1 MQRKTVMWRVLFFA
15 GLVLFLS
22 ISSYAQHVKIQN
34 LSIEQDEKGF
44 LVKGTI
50 VASGLNPKGQIVE
63 SDRVEIVADIKESA
77 NAQYQLLPEGMYIR
91 DPVGAVTSFTKGSG
105 PGNTMT
111 KIEYYGIDIK
121 AMNIARIGLRKE
133 PVWRAYGGIPDWVK
147 NAPATVTIEFT
158 GLIPLEHAGKTLRI
172 RASLTHSWGGPYA
185 NWPGFAYFHDIA
197 FEGVLEAKEKKN
209 KPPTVTLSSTPQDPE
224 VGDRVTVTASASDP
238 DGDPLTFTWFVNGV
252 QKSSH
257 DKSLVF
263 DGLSAGK
270 YIVEVIVS
278 DGQDSATD
286 KLTFRVRKKN
296 DPPTVSP
303 DHDPKDLYE
312 GDSVTL
318 TANAK
323 DPNQD
328 PLVIT
333 WYDDSGNEAG
343 KGETLKLSQLK
354 EGTYTY
360 KVTADDGKGGTASGQ
375 VTFQVKKAQA
385 QNNPPSC
392 VLSFS
397 PADPVEGDTVIVSA
411 SASDPDGDPLVYS
424 WSINQGASQQGSGAL
439 TISNAA
445 PGNYNVKLDVSDGKP
460 GGNSSC
466 FVSFTVKPQTS
477 KNRPPELNP
486 NFTPALPR
494 VGDTVTVN
502 ANGSDP
508 DGDPIEYTYIHNGK
522 VIKSNTADGSVDI
535 PDILEGPHTI
545 EIIADDGNGGRT
557 QKTVSFTVVCDCQDW
572 RVTELIVSDDNPM
585 ARDFLKIWIDIH
597 NRCWNRI
604 ECLVTITVDG
614 VVVFNE
620 VLSVKAQ
627 DEQRVT
633 VEYCLPANLGGRQ
646 VPVRAQVGN
655 DFREMMITVKRE
667 TPTRILGTVLE
678 VGTLDAVAGATVIAR
693 PISIVNPSGIAVF
706 TGQTFQTIVR
716 NDGHY
721 TIDVDLFRAVD
732 PGARTPEMEC
742 SILVVEFDVTV
753 DERPEY
759 LGPSFGMM
767 DCGKGVDV
775 KRREDTTIIDF
786 RLVPDSGSGQDI
798 IFSYTR
804 MRNGKTKEH
813 GGPINRLELPAG
825 TYEISVGGGQQ
836 TYVTLNYVLSGDPG
850 TQHVIRA
857 SVDEN
862 CQSNTATL
870 VVPPGQNALGFRFQI
885 YSTWMPCQGPEFPD
899 SIGFVIRR

>member
-1 MQRKTVMWRVLFFA
+1 MQRKTRVRRVLFFA
-15 GLVLFLS
+15 GLILFLS
-22 ISSYAQHVKIQN
+22 TSSYAQQVSIQG

-50 VASGLNPKGQIVE
+50 IASGLNPKGQIVE
-63 SDRVEIVADIKESA
+63 SDSASVVADI
-77 NAQYQLLPEGMYIR
+77 QTDQ
-91 DPVGAVTSFTKGSG
+91 GAVYPELPDFLKIRPYGMMKGGKALTKEQLNGT
-105 PGNTMT
+105 N
-111 KIEYYGIDIK
+111 IK
-121 AMNIARIGLRKE
+121 TINIARVGIR
-133 PVWRAYGGIPDWVK
+133 PDTVWRNYGGLGVWRDKAPTTIKQEFSGQIP
-147 NAPATVTIEFT
+147 IEF
-158 GLIPLEHAGKTLRI
+158 ASKTLRI
-172 RASLTHSWGGPYA
+172 RVQLTHTWGGPYA
-185 NWPGFAYFHDIA
+185 AWSAIAYFHDIA
-197 FEGVLEAKEKKN
+197 FEGIFEAKEKKN
-209 KPPTVTLSSTPQDPE
+209 RPPTVSLSSTPQDPE
-224 VGDRVTVTASASDP
+224 VGDRVTMSASASDP

-257 DKSLVF
+257 DKNLVF
-263 DGLSAGK
+263 DGLADGK
-270 YIVEVIVS
+270 YIVEGIVS
-278 DGQDSATD
+278 NGQDSATD

-296 DPPTVSP
+296 DPPTVFP

-323 DPNQD
+323 DPNKD

-343 KGETLKLSQLK
+343 KGETLSLSQLK

-385 QNNPPSC
+385 QNKAPSC

-397 PADPVEGDTVIVSA
+397 PVDPVEGDTVIVSA

-424 WSINQGASQQGSGAL
+424 WSINQGASRQGSVAL
-439 TISNAA
+439 TVSNAA
-445 PGNYNVKLDVSDGKP
+445 PGTYNVKLDVSDGKP
-460 GGNSSC
+460 GGNSICS
-466 FVSFTVKPQTS
+466 VSFTVKPQPQ

-486 NFTPALPR
+486 NFSPLLPR
-494 VGDTVTVN
+494 VGDTIIVN

-522 VIKSNTADGSVDI
+522 VIKSNTSDGSVEI
-535 PDILEGPHTI
+535 PEILEGPHTI
-545 EIIADDGNGGRT
+545 EIIADDSKGGRT
-557 QKTVSFTVVCDCQDW
+557 QKTVSFTVECDCRDW

-585 ARDFLKIWIDIH
+585 ARDILKIWVEIH

-604 ECLVTITVDG
+604 ECPVTITVNG
-614 VVVFNE
+614 VIVFNE
-620 VLSVKAQ
+620 NLSVKAE

-633 VEYCLPANLGGRQ
+633 VEYCLPAGLGGGQ

-655 DFREMMITVKRE
+655 DFRELMISVKRE

-693 PISIVNPSGIAVF
+693 PKNVVNPSGIAVNAS
-706 TGQTFQTIVR
+706 QTFQAIVR

-721 TIDVDLFRAVD
+721 TIIVDLFKAVD
-732 PGARTPEMEC
+732 PGALTPKMEC

-753 DERPEY
+753 DKRPEY

-786 RLVPDSGSGQDI
+786 RLVPKTGRDPDI
-798 IFSYTR
+798 IFSYTQ
-804 MRNGKTKEH
+804 MRNGEIKEH
-813 GGPINRLELPAG
+813 GGPMNRLELPSG
-825 TYEISVGGGQQ
+825 TYEISVGGGKQ
-836 TYVTLNYVLSGDPG
+836 TYVTLTYVLSGDPG
-850 TQHVIRA
+850 TQLIIRA
-857 SVDEN
+857 SIDEN
-862 CQSNTATL
+862 CQSKIAAL
-870 VVPPGQNALGFRFQI
+870 VVPPGQNAQDFRFQI

-899 SIGFVIRR
+899 SIGFVIKR

>member
-1 MQRKTVMWRVLFFA
+1 MQNKSMISKIISCASVI
-15 GLVLFLS
+15 LFLS
-22 ISSYAQHVKIQN
+22 IYSYAQQVRIQD

-50 VASGLNPKGQIVE
+50 IASGLNPKDQIVE
-63 SDRVEIVADIKESA
+63 SDISGVVADIQIGPGA
-77 NAQYQLLPEGMYIR
+77 VYPVLPEFLQIRPYGMKKGGKMLTSKEIKGHNIKTVSITGVVIR
-91 DPVGAVTSFTKGSG
+91 PPT
-105 PGNTMT
+105 
-111 KIEYYGIDIK
+111 
-121 AMNIARIGLRKE
+121 
-133 PVWRAYGGIPDWVK
+133 VWRNYGGLGVWRDSAPD
-147 NAPATVTIEFT
+147 TIEQDFS
-158 GLIPLEHAGKTLRI
+158 GRISKDHAGKMLRI
-172 RASLTHSWGGPYA
+172 RVQLTHEWGGPYA
-185 NWPGFAYFHDIA
+185 PWSAYAYFHDIA

-209 KPPTVTLSSTPQDPE
+209 KPPTVSLSSTPQDPE
-224 VGDRVTVTASASDP
+224 VGDRVTVAASASDP

-257 DKSLVF
+257 DKSLFF
-263 DGLSAGK
+263 DGLAAGK

-286 KLTFRVRKKN
+286 KLTFRVQKKN

-303 DHDPKDLYE
+303 DNDPKDLYE

-333 WYDDSGNEAG
+333 WYDNSGNEAG
-343 KGETLKLSQLK
+343 KGETLRLSQLK
-354 EGTYTY
+354 EGTYSY
-360 KVTADDGKGGTASGQ
+360 KVTADDGKGGTASGL
-375 VTFQVKKAQA
+375 VTFHVKKAQA
-385 QNNPPSC
+385 QNKPPSC

-397 PADPVEGDTVIVSA
+397 PVDPVEGDTVIVSA

-424 WSINQGASQQGSGAL
+424 WSINQGASQQGSVAL
-439 TISNAA
+439 TVSNAA
-445 PGNYNVKLDVSDGKP
+445 QGTYNVKLDVSDGKP

-466 FVSFTVKPQTS
+466 FVSFVVKPQPQ

-486 NFTPALPR
+486 DFSPALPR

-522 VIKSNTADGSVDI
+522 VIKSNTTDGFVEI
-535 PDILEGPHTI
+535 PEILEGAHTI

-557 QKTVSFTVVCDCQDW
+557 QRTVSFTVECDCQDW

-585 ARDFLKIWIDIH
+585 ARDVLKIWVEIH

-604 ECLVTITVDG
+604 ECPVTITVNG

-620 VLSVKAQ
+620 NLSVKAE

-633 VEYCLPANLGGRQ
+633 VEYCLPVGLGGSQ

-655 DFREMMITVKRE
+655 DFRELMISVKRE

-693 PISIVNPSGIAVF
+693 PKSIVNPSGIAVNAS
-706 TGQTFQTIVR
+706 QTFQASVR

-721 TIDVDLFRAVD
+721 TIDVDLFKAVD
-732 PGARTPEMEC
+732 PSARTPEMEC

-786 RLVPDSGSGQDI
+786 RLVPKTGRDPDI
-798 IFSYTR
+798 IFSYTQ
-804 MRNGKTKEH
+804 MRNGKIKEH
-813 GGPINRLELPAG
+813 GGPINQLELPPG
-825 TYEISVGGGQQ
+825 TYEISVGGGKQ
-836 TYVTLNYVLSGDPG
+836 TYVTLSYVLSGDPG
-850 TQHVIRA
+850 TQLVIRA
-857 SVDEN
+857 SIDEN
-862 CQSNTATL
+862 CQSKAATL
-870 VVPPGQNALGFRFQI
+870 VVPAGQRAQGFQFQI

-899 SIGFVIRR
+899 SIGFVIKRQ